1 MEITLNELLKGKA
14 TRIKDK
20 AFFQTESYVEPFL
33 ERLNKFTDDFRIKVE
48 LPDQVTVTKRE
59 DVDFEDIT
67 YNRVWIQAVLP
78 PEYDIDNHQDVI
90 GMVYGLDVRKP
101 IVKFYRGGLNKA
113 CCNLCVLDPSYLHVQ
128 ELLPTKAIKFGGLDT
143 IINKSNEIKDFL
155 LKLRNTPFINTE
167 ENINENLGKWV
178 RNTLDLSYDN
188 GLGKAKLATST
199 AIDAYKLLFK
209 DFKSPY
215 FISGETS
222 TMFNVYNAFT
232 ELISNKDK
240 DIINECEKT
249 LLVKDII
256 GLDEF

>member
-1 MEITLNELLKGKA
+1 MEITLDELLKGKA
-14 TRIKDK
+14 TKIKDK
-20 AFFQTESYVEPFL
+20 SFFQTATYVEPFL
-33 ERLNKFTDDFRIKVE
+33 ERMNKLTDNFQVKVE
-48 LPDQVTVTKRE
+48 LPEQITVTKRE

-67 YNRVWIQAVLP
+67 YNRVWIQAILP
-78 PEYDIDNHQDVI
+78 QSYQIDNHDDVI

-113 CCNLCVLDPSYLHVQ
+113 CCNLCVFDPTYLNVQ
-128 ELLPTKAIKFGGLDT
+128 EIQSTKAIKFGGLDN
-143 IINKSNEIKDFL
+143 IINKTNEIEQFL
-155 LKLRNTPFINTE
+155 SSLHNTPFINTE

-178 RNTLDLSYDN
+178 INTLDLSYDN

-199 AIDAYKLLFK
+199 AVDVYKLLFK

-215 FISGETS
+215 FVGDKDT

-240 DIINECEKT
+240 DIINKCEKT
-249 LLVKDII
+249 LLVKDI
-256 GLDEF
+256 LDLE

>member
-20 AFFQTESYVEPFL
+20 AFFQTKDYVEPFL
-33 ERLNKFTDDFRIKVE
+33 ERMNNFTNDFRIKVE

-78 PEYDIDNHQDVI
+78 PEYDVDNHQDVI

-101 IVKFYRGGLNKA
+101 IVKFYRGGLNRA
-113 CCNLCVLDPSYLHVQ
+113 CCNLCVFDPTYLQVQ
-128 ELLPTKAIKFGGLDT
+128 ELQPTKAIKFGGLDN
-143 IINKSNEIKDFL
+143 IINKTNEIKDFL
-155 LKLRNTPFINTE
+155 NMLHSTTFINNE
-167 ENINENLGKWV
+167 ENINENLGRWV

-215 FISGETS
+215 FVGSENT
-222 TMFNVYNAFT
+222 TMFKVYNAFT

-249 LLVKDII
+249 LLVRDIL
-256 GLDEF
+256 GLE

>member
-20 AFFQTESYVEPFL
+20 AFFQTEAYVTPFL
-33 ERLNKFTDDFRIKVE
+33 DRLSNLTNEFKIKVE

-78 PEYDIDNHQDVI
+78 QEYQVDNHDDVI

-101 IVKFYRGGLNKA
+101 VVKFYRGGLNKA
-113 CCNLCVLDPSYLHVQ
+113 CCNLCIFDPTYLQVQ
-128 ELLPTKAIKFGGLDT
+128 ELAPTKAIKFGGLDN
-143 IINKSNEIKDFL
+143 IINKSNEIRDFL
-155 LKLRNTPFINTE
+155 TKLRNTSFINNE
-167 ENINENLGKWV
+167 ENINENLGRWV

-209 DFKSPY
+209 DLKSSY
-215 FISGETS
+215 FVGSNDTS
-222 TMFNVYNAFT
+222 MFTVYNAFT
-232 ELISNKDK
+232 DIISNKDK

-256 GLDEF
+256 GLE